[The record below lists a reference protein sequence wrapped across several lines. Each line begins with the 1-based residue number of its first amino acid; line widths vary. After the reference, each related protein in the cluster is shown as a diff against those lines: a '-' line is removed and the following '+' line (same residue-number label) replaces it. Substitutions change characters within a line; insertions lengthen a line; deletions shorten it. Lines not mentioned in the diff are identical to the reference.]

1 MESKQG
7 RVFRPWHIYLLV
19 FGAHLVG
26 YMFWMFNPDRWFVE
40 RSDPTLRRVEG
51 WDSKRFGGAPF
62 IITFLF
68 FFTASCEVLI
78 FAF

>member
-1 MESKQG
+1 M
-7 RVFRPWHIYLLV
+7 
-19 FGAHLVG
+19 
-26 YMFWMFNPDRWFVE
+26 E
-40 RSDPTLRRVEG
+40 RSDPTLRGVEG

-78 FAF
+78 FAFNFLRFNFWYDFF